1 MTMITDI
8 AITHDASHENPC
20 QSLWTSSIPHMD
32 TRSISSTSSDDSSS
46 QSSRSHGDELY
57 RMSDLD
63 SISFTSYRDTREAAI
78 HEWNI
83 IMRDLVM
90 MWQSIGRYDR
100 ISKIHDHQLDLMG
113 LSRIQPQSESQ
124 SSI

>member
-1 MTMITDI
+1 MITDI
-8 AITHDASHENPC
+8 AITHDASHEDPC

-32 TRSISSTSSDDSSS
+32 TRSMSSDDSSS
-46 QSSRSHGDELY
+46 SQSSTSHDELY
-57 RMSDLD
+57 RLSDLD

-83 IMRDLVM
+83 IMRDLAL

-100 ISKIHDHQLDLMG
+100 ISNIHDHQLDLMG
-113 LSRIQPQSESQ
+113 LSRIQPQSSQ

>member
-1 MTMITDI
+1 MITDI
-8 AITHDASHENPC
+8 AITHDASHEDTC

-32 TRSISSTSSDDSSS
+32 TRSLSSDDSTLS
-46 QSSRSHGDELY
+46 QSSTSHGELY
-57 RMSDLD
+57 RLSDLD
-63 SISFTSYRDTREAAI
+63 SISFTSYRDTRGDAI

-83 IMRDLVM
+83 LMRDLVM

-113 LSRIQPQSESQ
+113 LSRIQSQSSQ

>member
-1 MTMITDI
+1 MMITDI
-8 AITHDASHENPC
+8 AITHDASHEDPC

-32 TRSISSTSSDDSSS
+32 TRSISSDDSPSSS
-46 QSSRSHGDELY
+46 QSSTSDDEFY
-57 RMSDLD
+57 RLSDLD

-113 LSRIQPQSESQ
+113 LSRIQPQSSQ

>member
-1 MTMITDI
+1 MITDI
-8 AITHDASHENPC
+8 AITHDASHEDPC

-32 TRSISSTSSDDSSS
+32 TRSISPDDSSSSS
-46 QSSRSHGDELY
+46 QSSRSHDELY
-57 RMSDLD
+57 RMTDLD
-63 SISFTSYRDTREAAI
+63 SISFTSYRDTREDAI

-113 LSRIQPQSESQ
+113 LSRIPSQSSQ

>member
-1 MTMITDI
+1 MMITDI
-8 AITHDASHENPC
+8 AITHDASHEDPC
-20 QSLWTSSIPHMD
+20 QSLWTSSIPHID
-32 TRSISSTSSDDSSS
+32 TRSMSSDDSSS
-46 QSSRSHGDELY
+46 QSSRSHDDKSY
-57 RMSDLD
+57 RMSDSDL
-63 SISFTSYRDTREAAI
+63 ISFTSYRDTREAAI

-113 LSRIQPQSESQ
+113 LSRIQPQSSQ
-124 SSI
+124 SSV